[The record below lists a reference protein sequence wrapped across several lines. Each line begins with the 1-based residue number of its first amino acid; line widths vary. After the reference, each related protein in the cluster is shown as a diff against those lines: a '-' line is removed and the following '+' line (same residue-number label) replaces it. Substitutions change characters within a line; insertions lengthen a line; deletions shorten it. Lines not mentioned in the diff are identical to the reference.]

1 MLSDTIVFMT
11 VRNRAYVTRQTLED
25 LRRNS
30 GRAFDLHLYDD
41 RSEEDLPGLWEIYG
55 NLVESGQVSN
65 LVMTRRI
72 PSGVPWGK
80 SYALRQFLASTEATI
95 PAENRKFVVILDN
108 DVELREGW
116 LDACVDVLLDG
127 ETIARNLTVA
137 TPWVDPH
144 YTRLG
149 TACIGGRVVHVQR
162 EHGAACW
169 VTKWGFFKRHG
180 FPDVHHRVGP
190 GHEEAFYVSA
200 MQRAG
205 ESFVCIPDLADPY
218 VRGAASERV
227 RWERAKKEVV

>member
-1 MLSDTIVFMT
+1 MLSDTLIFMT

-65 LVMTRRI
+65 LVMNRRI

-95 PAENRKFVVILDN
+95 PAENRQFVVILDN
-108 DVELREGW
+108 DVELRPGW
-116 LDACVDVLLDG
+116 LSTCVETLLDS
-127 ETIARNLTVA
+127 ESIARNLTVA
-137 TPWVDPH
+137 SPWDDPH
-144 YTRLG
+144 YPRFG
-149 TACIGGRVVHVQR
+149 TACIGGRVVHIQR

-169 VTKWGFFKRHG
+169 VTRWGFFKRHG
-180 FPDVHHRVGP
+180 LPDLTHLGH
-190 GHEEAFYVSA
+190 GHEEAWYVFA
-200 MQRAG
+200 MRRNG

-227 RWERAKKEVV
+227 RWERAKKEAV